1 MGMALRLGALKYK
14 EHIVITTVQ
23 NGDLVRIHYTG
34 TLDDGS
40 VFDSSEGR
48 DPLEFEVGSGM
59 VIAGMDAGVLGMT
72 VGQKKTLNIPSSEAY
87 GPINPAARQEVPRDQ
102 LPAEIPAEVG
112 TPIQV
117 QTQDGQTMVVQ
128 ISDVSDETITL
139 DANHPLAGFDLT
151 FEVELVAIGVEPSSE
166 G

>member
-1 MGMALRLGALKYK
+1 
-14 EHIVITTVQ
+14 VITSVQ

-40 VFDSSEGR
+40 VFDSSDGR

-59 VIAGMDAGVLGMT
+59 VIAGMDAGVLGMI
-72 VGQKKTLNIPSSEAY
+72 VGQKKTLNIPVDEAY
-87 GPINPAARQEVPRDQ
+87 GPINPAARQEMPRDQ
-102 LPAEIPAEVG
+102 LPEEIPAEVG

-117 QTQDGQTMVVQ
+117 ETQDGQTMVVQ
-128 ISDVSDETITL
+128 ISDVSEETITL

-151 FEVELVAIGVEPSSE
+151 FEVELVAIGVEPAAEDAGSQS
-166 G
+166 